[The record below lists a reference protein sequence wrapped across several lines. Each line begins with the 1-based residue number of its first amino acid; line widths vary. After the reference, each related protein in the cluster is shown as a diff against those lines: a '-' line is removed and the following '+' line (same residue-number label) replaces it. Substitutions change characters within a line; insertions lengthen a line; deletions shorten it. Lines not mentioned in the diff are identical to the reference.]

1 MAPVK
6 DLCSR
11 LRLIYFVFQFYL
23 IVPLAKKMEKN
34 TCRYPYVA
42 ETYVAPSKQYKTL
55 YLLLFRVRISVM
67 VGSTRSEKA
76 EVENEERETA
86 KDMVCKMSIV
96 IIMKYH

>member
-1 MAPVK
+1 MFKASADFFCFPVLPYCPISQK
-6 DLCSR
+6 NGR
-11 LRLIYFVFQFYL
+11 
-23 IVPLAKKMEKN
+23 KKN
-34 TCRYPYVA
+34 TLRYPYVA
-42 ETYVAPSKQYKTL
+42 VTYVAPSKHYKTL

-86 KDMVCKMSIV
+86 EDMVCKMSIV